1 MKRRRGVKVT
11 AQRHDWDCGVASL
24 AMLLGLPYGDV
35 AAAARGIWGT
45 TMPTRRGLGIY
56 HLEEMAEALG
66 RTLRRVYRRESY
78 LVDQTGVL
86 GLNGGSMCWAGHW
99 VVLKAGAI
107 VDPDG
112 GEIWTVKDYLRA
124 TKART
129 ATLLV
134 EAE

>member
-1 MKRRRGVKVT
+1 MKRRGVKVV
-11 AQRHDWDCGVASL
+11 AQKHGWDCGVSSL

-35 AAAARGIWGT
+35 AAAARALWGST
-45 TMPTRRGLGIY
+45 KPSKRGLGIY
-56 HLEEMAEALG
+56 HLEQIAKHLG
-66 RTLRRVYRRESY
+66 RKLTRVYRRRDY
-78 LVDQTGVL
+78 LAGRTGIL

-112 GEIWTVKDYLRA
+112 GEVWDALEYVKKY
-124 TKART
+124 KARP

-134 EAE
+134 EA